1 MAVLIVQMLASIFQ
15 QLGGHGHVPGF
26 MAGDGG
32 NASGL
37 LKIVVLTSPSVSASL
52 LLTIGLQ
59 LCRREPTAATG
70 TGSQLYCAAGGN
82 HLVVKQYLWLA
93 LR

>member
-1 MAVLIVQMLASIFQ
+1 MLASIFQ

-37 LKIVVLTSPSVSASL
+37 LKNVILTSPSATL

-70 TGSQLYCAAGGN
+70 TGSQLYCAAGEN
-82 HLVVKQYLWLA
+82 RLAFKQDLWLA

>member
-37 LKIVVLTSPSVSASL
+37 LKM
-52 LLTIGLQ
+52 
-59 LCRREPTAATG
+59 
-70 TGSQLYCAAGGN
+70 LY
-82 HLVVKQYLWLA
+82 
-93 LR
+93 